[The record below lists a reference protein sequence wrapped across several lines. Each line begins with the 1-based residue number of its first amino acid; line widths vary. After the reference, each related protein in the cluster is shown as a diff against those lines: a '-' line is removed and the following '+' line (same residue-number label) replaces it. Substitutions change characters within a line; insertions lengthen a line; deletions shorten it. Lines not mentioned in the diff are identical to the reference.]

1 MGPRPR
7 YSVSARR
14 RGSSRFGLATSRR
27 PWASQ
32 YSRTRWPRLS
42 SRRLRSFTEPKSYR
56 SSLSD
61 DRGELASVDPASPP
75 ADWAL
80 LPKRGSMSAVQFL
93 KSPLQGPG
101 PIESPARAP
110 RGRPPLMAFVR
121 DAETEASLNSCL
133 SHLSLA
139 NAAIKRGGIV
149 RAIQYLDVERSPE
162 TIIADISG
170 IEMPASR
177 VYDLVELCEPGVTVI
192 VVGDRNDI
200 GLYRDLVHAG
210 AGEYIVKPLTVQL
223 LANPLSALPQR
234 ADGSPISRKLGR
246 LVGVAGARGG
256 VGTTTLAI
264 HLASYLADRQN
275 RRVILLDLDLHTG
288 DCALTLNLKPT
299 PGLREALANPQR
311 IDSVFLER
319 TVVAHGERLF
329 VLSAEEPLRAD
340 AEFTADAVGTLV
352 AVLRTQFHYIIADVP
367 RIPTACRQV
376 LDIAD
381 VRVIVADQTLRAVR
395 DTVRLRDALGEREGK
410 RRDFLVVNRSG
421 EGGPG
426 AMTLEEMGRVRMRP
440 DFIIPFRPKLF
451 TAPGVARLG
460 AFTEAVSAL
469 AAEISGR
476 APERKP
482 WWRRF

>member
-1 MGPRPR
+1 
-7 YSVSARR
+7 
-14 RGSSRFGLATSRR
+14 
-27 PWASQ
+27 
-32 YSRTRWPRLS
+32 
-42 SRRLRSFTEPKSYR
+42 
-56 SSLSD
+56 
-61 DRGELASVDPASPP
+61 
-75 ADWAL
+75 
-80 LPKRGSMSAVQFL
+80 
-93 KSPLQGPG
+93 
-101 PIESPARAP
+101 
-110 RGRPPLMAFVR
+110 MAFVR

-133 SHLSLA
+133 SHLSLP
-139 NAAIKRGGIV
+139 NAAIRRGGII
-149 RAIQYLDVERSPE
+149 RAIQYLGVERSPE
-162 TIIADISG
+162 TIVADISG

-210 AGEYIVKPLTVQL
+210 AGEYIVKPLTAQL
-223 LANPLSALPQR
+223 LANALSALPQR

-246 LVGVAGARGG
+246 LVGVVGARGG

-367 RIPTACRQV
+367 RIPTASRQV

-381 VRVIVADQTLRAVR
+381 VRVIVADQTLRSVR

-410 RRDFLVVNRSG
+410 RRNFLVINRSG

-426 AMTLEEMGRVRMRP
+426 AMTLEEMGRVTLHP
-440 DFIIPFRPKLF
+440 DFVIPFRPRLF
-451 TAPGVARLG
+451 TAPGVARRG

-476 APERKP
+476 TPERKP